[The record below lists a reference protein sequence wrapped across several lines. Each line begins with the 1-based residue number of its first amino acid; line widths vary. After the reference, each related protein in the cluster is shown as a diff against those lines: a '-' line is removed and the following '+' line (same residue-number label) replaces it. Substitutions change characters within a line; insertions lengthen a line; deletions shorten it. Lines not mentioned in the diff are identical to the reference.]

1 MTKFSSKDNTL
12 TQKNVVI
19 LYGSNY
25 GFTER
30 YSRWIAE
37 DLQGLEDAP
46 QVTLS
51 PIAEATDELI
61 ETADVLIVGASYLGG
76 FLTGAP
82 TLRKR
87 REAMAKVPHRVFF
100 TVCFNGLSVYPRE
113 YLDNRVLKSY
123 KEDIAGGRPTYHFRG
138 GLDLSQMTRTHKA
151 VLAGVRTA
159 YKLKPHANEY
169 DKQMIESF
177 DNGGGD
183 YTNRTDIAPLVQT
196 VKNML
201 QQEMS

>member
-1 MTKFSSKDNTL
+1 MS
-12 TQKNVVI
+12 TQNVVI
-19 LYGSNY
+19 LFGSNY

-30 YSRWIAE
+30 YCRWIAE
-37 DLQGLEDAP
+37 ELQTLDQSP
-46 QVTLS
+46 NISLS

-61 ETADVLIVGASYLGG
+61 ESADVLIVGASYLGG

-87 REAMAKVPHRVFF
+87 REAMLKVPHRVFF
-100 TVCFNGLSVYPRE
+100 TVCFNGLAVYPRE
-113 YLDNRVLKSY
+113 YLDKRVMKSY
-123 KEDIAGGRPTYHFRG
+123 KEDVAGNCPTYHFRG
-138 GLDLSQMTRTHKA
+138 GLDLSQMTKTHKT

-159 YKLKPHANEY
+159 YRLKPHANEY

-183 YTNRTDIAPLVQT
+183 YTNREDIFPLVET
-196 VKNML
+196 VAGYLSPNV
-201 QQEMS
+201 ES

>member
-1 MTKFSSKDNTL
+1 MTS
-12 TQKNVVI
+12 KNVVI

-37 DLQGLEDAP
+37 DLRALETQPTVA
-46 QVTLS
+46 LS

-61 ETADVLIVGASYLGG
+61 ESADVLIVGASYLGG

-87 REAMAKVPHRVFF
+87 REAMAKVSHRVFF
-100 TVCFNGLSVYPRE
+100 TVCFNGLAVYPRE

-123 KEDIAGGRPTYHFRG
+123 KEEIAGGRPTFHFRG
-138 GLDLSQMTRTHKA
+138 GLDLSQMTRTHKT

-169 DKQMIESF
+169 DKQMVESF

-183 YTNRTDIAPLVQT
+183 YTNREDTKPLVAT
-196 VKNML
+196 VAEML
-201 QQEMS
+201 QK

>member
-1 MTKFSSKDNTL
+1 MTS
-12 TQKNVVI
+12 KNVVI

-37 DLQGLEDAP
+37 DLRALETQP
-46 QVTLS
+46 TVILS

-61 ETADVLIVGASYLGG
+61 ESADVLIVGASYLGG

-87 REAMAKVPHRVFF
+87 REAMAKVSHRVFF
-100 TVCFNGLSVYPRE
+100 TVCFNGLAVYPRE

-123 KEDIAGGRPTYHFRG
+123 KEEIAGGRPAFHFRG
-138 GLDLSQMTRTHKA
+138 GLDLSQMTRTHKT

-169 DKQMIESF
+169 DKQMVESF

-183 YTNRTDIAPLVQT
+183 YTNREDTKPLVAT
-196 VKNML
+196 VAEML
-201 QQEMS
+201 QK

>member
-1 MTKFSSKDNTL
+1 MTS
-12 TQKNVVI
+12 KNVVI

-37 DLQGLEDAP
+37 DLRALETQP
-46 QVTLS
+46 TVTLS

-61 ETADVLIVGASYLGG
+61 ESADVLIVGASYLGG

-100 TVCFNGLSVYPRE
+100 TVCFNGLAVYPRE

-123 KEDIAGGRPTYHFRG
+123 KEEIAGGRPTFHFRG
-138 GLDLSQMTRTHKA
+138 GLDLSQMTRTHKT

-169 DKQMIESF
+169 DKQMVESF

-183 YTNRTDIAPLVQT
+183 YTNREDTKPLVAA
-196 VKNML
+196 VAEML
-201 QQEMS
+201 QK

>member
-1 MTKFSSKDNTL
+1 MTS
-12 TQKNVVI
+12 KNVVI

-37 DLQGLEDAP
+37 DLRALETQP
-46 QVTLS
+46 TVTLS

-61 ETADVLIVGASYLGG
+61 ESADVLIVGASYLGG

-87 REAMAKVPHRVFF
+87 REAMAKVSHRVFF
-100 TVCFNGLSVYPRE
+100 TVCFNGLAVYPRE

-123 KEDIAGGRPTYHFRG
+123 KEEIAGGRPTFHFRG
-138 GLDLSQMTRTHKA
+138 GLDLSQMTRTHKT

-169 DKQMIESF
+169 DKQMVESF

-183 YTNRTDIAPLVQT
+183 YTNREDTKPLVAT
-196 VKNML
+196 VAEML
-201 QQEMS
+201 QK

>member
-1 MTKFSSKDNTL
+1 MSTKNI
-12 TQKNVVI
+12 VI

-37 DLQGLEDAP
+37 DLQQLNEKP
-46 QVTLS
+46 QVQLS

-61 ETADVLIVGASYLGG
+61 ESADVLIVGASYLGG

-87 REAMAKVPHRVFF
+87 KEAMAKVPHRVFF
-100 TVCFNGLSVYPRE
+100 TVCFNGLAVYPRE

-123 KEDIAGGRPTYHFRG
+123 KEEIAGGRPTFHFRG
-138 GLDLSQMTRTHKA
+138 GLDLSQMTRTHKT

-169 DKQMIESF
+169 DKQMVESF

-183 YTNRTDIAPLVQT
+183 YTNRADIDPLVQT
-196 VKNML
+196 VQTYL
-201 QQEMS
+201 D